1 MELKF
6 NEAKIVRPN
15 HLERCLCYDK
25 FLKGFRCYVY
35 DDISKYWCTQATTE
49 HDPDGEN
56 HIVDYADFQVTEWAS
71 LSNVNK
77 PSLPP
82 NLDEAAKKAYKEYDV
97 KTAVKPK
104 EHPVGFL
111 FFDGFKA
118 GAEWLAGQFFPR
130 WRNINED
137 KPKQGEGCACIIVT
151 VNGRIKYSNFEDGP
165 WFWSEKIDDDLL
177 GETEAFI
184 GHNFYGD
191 KEYHTCSHWM
201 PWDEFMGALE
211 RMLKK

>member
-1 MELKF
+1 MLKLSQPITSINGF
-6 NEAKIVRPN
+6 KIGDKVRLKDGDGRPHVIKSFSIDGIKEFFFEVQFEDGTEAMLDNIAP
-15 HLERCLCYDK
+15 L
-25 FLKGFRCYVY
+25 
-35 DDISKYWCTQATTE
+35 
-49 HDPDGEN
+49 
-56 HIVDYADFQVTEWAS
+56 
-71 LSNVNK
+71 
-77 PSLPP
+77 PS
-82 NLDEAAKKAYKEYDV
+82 NLDEAAEKTSQSAYSEP
-97 KTAVKPK
+97 TAD
-104 EHPVGFL
+104 GFAKRS
-111 FFDGFKA
+111 FFKRGFKA
-118 GAEWLAGQFFPR
+118 GAEWLAEQFFPR

-165 WFWSEKIDDDLL
+165 WFWSEKIDDELL

>member
-1 MELKF
+1 MTKE
-6 NEAKIVRPN
+6 EMAKAYAEGFEDKKYGEIAYTAF
-15 HLERCLCYDK
+15 LC
-25 FLKGFRCYVY
+25 GFTAKCE
-35 DDISKYWCTQATTE
+35 S
-49 HDPDGEN
+49 
-56 HIVDYADFQVTEWAS
+56 
-71 LSNVNK
+71 
-77 PSLPP
+77 SLPSDI
-82 NLDEAAKKAYKEYDV
+82 DEAAEKTSQSAYSEP
-97 KTAVKPK
+97 TAD
-104 EHPVGFL
+104 GFAKRS
-111 FFDGFKA
+111 FFKRGFKA

-165 WFWSEKIDDDLL
+165 WFWSEKIDDELL

>member
-1 MELKF
+1 MTKE
-6 NEAKIVRPN
+6 EVIEI
-15 HLERCLCYDK
+15 LERFVFGAKPCSQK
-25 FLKGFRCYVY
+25 
-35 DDISKYWCTQATTE
+35 E
-49 HDPDGEN
+49 
-56 HIVDYADFQVTEWAS
+56 IVDACVSAYRMLKEQ
-71 LSNVNK
+71 
-77 PSLPP
+77 PSLPS
-82 NLDEAAKKAYKEYDV
+82 NLDEAAKEYNRNY
-97 KTAVKPK
+97 TP
-104 EHPVGFL
+104 
-111 FFDGFKA
+111 FDQCDSRDIIRTFKA

-165 WFWSEKIDDDLL
+165 WFWSEKIDDELL